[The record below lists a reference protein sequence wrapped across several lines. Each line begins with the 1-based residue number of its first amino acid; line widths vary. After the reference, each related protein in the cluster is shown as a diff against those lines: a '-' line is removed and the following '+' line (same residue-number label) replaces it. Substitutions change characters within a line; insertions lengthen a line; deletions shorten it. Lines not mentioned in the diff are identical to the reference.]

1 MFLFPCD
8 RYFLGISPKLQIS
21 ELDMLKEIMVKH
33 FNTAFTNR
41 TVSTSVHTVC
51 IGIEWILII
60 INLHIVIIIL
70 IIIIIIIIISSSS
83 SSSSSSITVYQS

>member
-21 ELDMLKEIMVKH
+21 DLDMLKEIMVKH

-60 INLHIVIIIL
+60 IKLHIVIIIL
-70 IIIIIIIIISSSS
+70 IIIINTSSSSS